1 MCGAPHYEK
10 RPCSSR
16 GYTDKNRKLDEVND
30 EHSPVIVMVRLLL
43 KYSSRLLRLLYP
55 TILDGRPCASSECSY
70 SAIGLGPTA
79 TFCAP

>member
-16 GYTDKNRKLDEVND
+16 GYTDKNRKLDEMND
-30 EHSPVIVMVRLLL
+30 EHSPVTVMVRLL
-43 KYSSRLLRLLYP
+43 KYSSGLLRLLYS
-55 TILDGRPCASSECSY
+55 TILDGRPYMSSECSY